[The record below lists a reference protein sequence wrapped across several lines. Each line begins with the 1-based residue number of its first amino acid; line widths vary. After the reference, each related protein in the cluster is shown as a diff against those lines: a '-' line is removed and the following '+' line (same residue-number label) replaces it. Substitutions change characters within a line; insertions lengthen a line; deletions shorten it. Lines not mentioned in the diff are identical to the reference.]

1 MKKILSFLLIFLT
14 IITVTGC
21 KRIIIL
27 KTDEPTITNQK
38 KIGALAKN
46 TNLSFDDVKF
56 KQKLNET
63 LDKISDA
70 KEYYDVEEALYSII
84 NSVTELMRKYTIAD
98 CLTNYDPNNSE
109 YTEKYNILHDAY
121 YEYEDFY
128 NKMIVELSRDDDFL
142 SGFYEGYSQE
152 DIDFEV
158 QLARKKQDENYIKIE
173 KELDDIR
180 AEANK
185 IGVNVYTDYQNNE
198 MLELILE
205 YVNKNKQLAAI
216 LGFDSY
222 IEYADI
228 YYARSYLQSDV
239 DDFINYTKKYLV
251 PLMDESGY
259 FFNARALYDTLSVGQ
274 KNYFQEFSYSSA
286 YDKDYYTFN
295 LLNDY
300 AREMSGSYLTT
311 FRNYLNTGNFIFADG
326 DDSVA
331 GAYTT
336 KYISYYGPGYQDC
349 TTVAHEFG
357 HFYSFTN
364 QLLNTKSLDLK
375 EFYSQ
380 ANEFLFTS
388 YLEHN
393 ARNNVKAVYDVNAKI
408 MIGDSCRTI
417 VIASALREFEQK
429 LYSSTLTD
437 KSDILTIWRNLNND
451 SYNGLLLDFWKAEIR
466 YDLYYMSYG
475 TSVTGAMGLYT
486 LSKTNFSDA
495 KYKYILSVQNNNYDD
510 DIIEVLEHA
519 GLKSPFDEEVFIE
532 IANLIKEV

>member
-1 MKKILSFLLIFLT
+1 MKKLFSFLLLLLT

-38 KIGALAKN
+38 KIGALAKK

-63 LDKISDA
+63 LDLISDA
-70 KEYYDVEEALYSII
+70 KEFYDVEEALYAIL
-84 NSVTELMRKYTIAD
+84 NSVIELMRKYTIAD
-98 CLTNYDPNNSE
+98 SLSNYDPDNSE
-109 YTEKYNILHDAY
+109 YKEKYNILHDAY

-128 NKMIVELSRDDDFL
+128 NRMIVEISRDDDFL
-142 SGFYEGYSQE
+142 SNFFAGYDQE

-158 QLARKKQDENYIKIE
+158 ELAKKKQDENYIKLE
-173 KELDDIR
+173 KELDEIR
-180 AEANK
+180 SEADK
-185 IGVNVYTDYQNNE
+185 IGVNIYSDYMNNE
-198 MLELILE
+198 MLELLLQ

-222 IEYADI
+222 VEYADI
-228 YYARSYLQSDV
+228 YRGRSYLQSDV
-239 DDFINYTKKYLV
+239 DDFISYTKQYLV
-251 PLMDESGY
+251 PLLNEDGT
-259 FFNARALYDTLSVGQ
+259 FINAVGLYNTLSTGQ
-274 KNYFQEFSYSSA
+274 KNYFQEFSYSSV

-311 FRNYLNTGNFIFADG
+311 FRNYINTGNFIFADKE
-326 DDSVA
+326 DSVS

-336 KYISYYGPGYQDC
+336 KYLSYYGPGYQDC

-364 QLLNTKSLDLK
+364 DLLNTKSLDLK

-380 ANEFLFTS
+380 ANEFLFTN
-388 YLEHN
+388 YLERN
-393 ARNNVKAVYDVNAKI
+393 SRNNVKAVYDVNAKI
-408 MIGDSCRTI
+408 KIGDACRTI
-417 VIASALREFEQK
+417 VISSALREFEQK
-429 LYSSTLTD
+429 LYTQTLTD
-437 KSDILTIWRNLNND
+437 KSDILTIWNNLNNN
-451 SYNGLLLDFWKAEIR
+451 SYNGTLQAFWKAEIR
-466 YDLYYMSYG
+466 YDLYYLSYG
-475 TSVTGAMGLYT
+475 TSLTGALGLYNQ
-486 LSKTNFSDA
+486 SKTNFSDA
-495 KYKYILSVQNNNYDD
+495 KYKYILAVQNSNIDD
-510 DIIEVLEHA
+510 DIVEVLEHA
-519 GLKSPFDEEVFIE
+519 GLSSPFSEEVFIE

>member
-510 DIIEVLEHA
+510 DIIEVLENA